1 MQSIIPF
8 VAAVAAAFSMFQQ
21 DHPGAGEIPA
31 AALAPL
37 VSTGRAGNPLPQP
50 VVGTVQ
56 DSTGRPLS
64 DAQVIIPALNR
75 VTTTNEAGSFTFTGL
90 PAGTYHIVT
99 ILIGYSTGH
108 GDVTVTEAAAPEP
121 ITIVMRAASAVTQLS
136 AVQVTATP
144 IGTDP
149 RDVAQSTT
157 EISGR
162 ALARGLSGSVA
173 QSLSREPGIS
183 VRNAGPGS
191 SAPVIRGLSG
201 ERVLVLQDGER
212 AGDLSATS
220 PDHAVSIDPLIAQR
234 IEVVRGPA
242 SLLYGNNA
250 LGGVVNVISNDLPTT
265 IPTHVDGYLSAQS
278 ESATP
283 GGGAAFG
290 ITVPLSSTLAI
301 VGRAQGRSTDDL
313 EVGGPGTLANSYN
326 KTFSGAAGI
335 GFASG
340 SNSGGLLYRGNRF
353 DYGLPSAHD
362 ERVHI
367 EGSRNEANAR
377 LELGGSLGFFTSTR
391 LSSTAQWYEH
401 EEIEESG
408 EIGTRFDLKTQTID
422 LLGRT
427 RVGAVAGALGGS
439 ALFRQYQPT
448 GEEAVTPGAD
458 TRSAGLFLYEEIP
471 LWSGVDPESRIP
483 RIQLGGR
490 YDYYS
495 IEPKVGDEKF
505 ATARSRNFNNF
516 SGSVGISY
524 PLTQIVTVAASAA
537 RAFRAPTVEE
547 LFSNGFHHAAGTYDI
562 GNPDLVSETN
572 QGFDAIVRAQSP
584 RVTGQVSAYYNRVG
598 NFISPNIV
606 GDTAMDHEGELELVP
621 LNKFRQAD
629 ATLKGAEGRIEG
641 EVARRVVLG
650 VVGDVVR
657 GEFTDGE
664 PLPFMPAARLGGL
677 VRLEGSRFSVDADY
691 RHAFA
696 QDRVPEPVGEEDPA
710 AVATGAYDLFNL
722 AGTYSFAVK
731 GLTHAITLR
740 VDNLFDEEYREA
752 TSRLKSFAFGAGRNI
767 SLGYRLLF

>member
-1 MQSIIPF
+1 MLSLIPF
-8 VAAVAAAFSMFQQ
+8 VAALAAAFTTVQQ
-21 DHPGAGEIPA
+21 DSTLPDVSPSPTSRAITTAG
-31 AALAPL
+31 
-37 VSTGRAGNPLPQP
+37 LPQP
-50 VVGTVQ
+50 VTGTVQ
-56 DSTGRPLS
+56 DTAGRPLS

-75 VTTTNEAGSFTFTGL
+75 VTTTNEAGSFTFTAL

-99 ILIGYSTGH
+99 ILIGYATGH
-108 GDVTVTEAAAPEP
+108 GDVTVTESAAPATV
-121 ITIVMRAASAVTQLS
+121 TIVMRSASAVTQLS

-157 EISGR
+157 EISGS

-183 VRNAGPGS
+183 VRNSGPGS

-212 AGDLSATS
+212 TGDLASAS

-290 ITVPLSSTLAI
+290 ITLPLSSTVAI

-313 EVGGPGTLANSYN
+313 RVGGGAKLPNSYN
-326 KTFSGAAGI
+326 KTFSGAGGI
-335 GFASG
+335 GFATG
-340 SNSGGLLYRGNRF
+340 TNSGGLLFRGNRF
-353 DYGLPSAHD
+353 DYGLPSAD
-362 ERVHI
+362 NDNVHI
-367 EGSRNEANAR
+367 EGSRNEVNGR
-377 LELGGSLGFFTSTR
+377 LELGGSLGFFTSMR
-391 LSSTAQWYEH
+391 LGSTAQWYEH
-401 EEIEESG
+401 DEIEGSG
-408 EIGTRFDLKTQTID
+408 EVGTSFDLKTQTLD

-427 RVGAVAGALGGS
+427 RVGPVAGAVGATG
-439 ALFRQYQPT
+439 LFRQYQAT

-458 TRSAGLFLYEEIP
+458 TKSGGVFLYQEIP

-483 RIQLGGR
+483 RIQVGAR

-495 IEPKVGDEKF
+495 IESKSGEEKF
-505 ATARSRNFNNF
+505 GPATSRNFNNF
-516 SGSVGISY
+516 SGSLGLSY
-524 PLTQIVTVAASAA
+524 PVTQDVTVAASAA

-547 LFSNGFHHAAGTYDI
+547 LFSNGVHHAAGTYDI
-562 GNPDLVSETN
+562 GNPDLVSEIN
-572 QGFDAIVRAQSP
+572 QGFDAIVRAQST
-584 RVTGQVSAYYNRVG
+584 RVTGQLSAYYNKVG
-598 NFISPNIV
+598 NFISPNII
-606 GDTAMDHEGELELVP
+606 GDTLIEHEGELESVP
-621 LNKFRQAD
+621 VNRFRQAD
-629 ATLKGAEGRIEG
+629 ATLRGIEGRLEG
-641 EVARRVVLG
+641 EVYPRLVLG
-650 VVGDVVR
+650 IVGDVVR
-657 GEFTDGE
+657 GKFNDDE

-677 VRLEGSRFSVDADY
+677 ARFEGGRVSLDADY

-710 AVATGAYDLFNL
+710 AVATEAYDLVNL
-722 AGTYSFAVK
+722 SGTYSFALR

-740 VDNLFDEEYREA
+740 VDNLFDEQYRDA
-752 TSRLKSFAFGAGRNI
+752 ASRLKAFAFGSGRNI

>member
-1 MQSIIPF
+1 MHFVIIF
-8 VAAVAAAFSMFQQ
+8 
-21 DHPGAGEIPA
+21 A
-31 AALAPL
+31 AALTAAMTANAQEPASIPDAPVHVTAPVDL
-37 VSTGRAGNPLPQP
+37 ISPAARMPQP
-50 VVGTVQ
+50 VTGTVQ
-56 DSTGRPLS
+56 DTAGRPLS

-99 ILIGYSTGH
+99 ILIGYATGH
-108 GDVTVTEAAAPEP
+108 GDVTVTDAAPP
-121 ITIVMRAASAVTQLS
+121 PAITIVMRRASAVTQLS

-157 EISGR
+157 EISGG

-173 QSLSREPGIS
+173 QSLSREPGIA
-183 VRNAGPGS
+183 VRNSGPGS

-265 IPTHVDGYLSAQS
+265 IPTHIDGYLTAQS
-278 ESATP
+278 ESVTP

-290 ITVPLSSTLAI
+290 ITVPISSTVAI

-313 EVGGPGTLANSYN
+313 RVGGGGSLANSYN

-335 GFASG
+335 GFATG

-353 DYGLPSAHD
+353 EYGLPSAHD
-362 ERVHI
+362 ENVHI
-367 EGSRNEANAR
+367 EGRRNELNGR
-377 LELGGSLGFFTSTR
+377 LELGGSLGFLTSVR
-391 LSSTAQWYEH
+391 IGSTAQWYEH

-408 EIGTRFDLKTQTID
+408 EIGTSFDLKTQTLD

-427 RVGAVAGALGGS
+427 RLGPVAGAIGTSG
-439 ALFRQYQPT
+439 LFRQYQAV

-458 TRSAGLFLYEEIP
+458 TRSGGVFLYQEIP
-471 LWSGVDPESRIP
+471 LWAGVDPESRIP
-483 RIQLGGR
+483 RIQLGAR

-495 IEPKVGDEKF
+495 IESTASDDKF
-505 ATARSRNFNNF
+505 GPARSRTFNNF
-516 SGSVGISY
+516 SGSVGVSY
-524 PLTQIVTVAASAA
+524 PVTQTVTVAASAA

-562 GNPDLVSETN
+562 GNPDLRSETN

-584 RVTGQVSAYYNRVG
+584 RVTGQLSAYYNKVG
-598 NFISPNIV
+598 DFISPNIV
-606 GDTAMDHEGELELVP
+606 GDTAIDDEGVLESVP
-621 LNKFRQAD
+621 LNRFRQAN
-629 ATLKGAEGRIEG
+629 ATLRGAEGRVEV
-641 EVARRVVLG
+641 EVAPKLVFG
-650 VVGDVVR
+650 AVGDVVR
-657 GEFTDGE
+657 GKFTGGE
-664 PLPFMPAARLGGL
+664 PLPFIPAARLGGL
-677 VRLEGSRFSVDADY
+677 ARFEEGPFSFDADY

-696 QDRVPEPVGEEDPA
+696 QDRVPAPAGEEDPA
-710 AVATGAYDLFNL
+710 AVPTAAYDLFNL
-722 AGTYSFAVK
+722 AGTYSFAAR

-740 VDNLFDEEYREA
+740 VDNVLDERYREA

-767 SLGYRLLF
+767 SLAYRLLF